1 MGATPV
7 LTRAVVGLKAHPVTV
22 ECHIAAGL
30 PRTTIVGL
38 AEGAVKESRD
48 RINSALRTCGFHFPR
63 GHVIV
68 NLAPSHLT
76 KSGSSYDLPIALAIL
91 CASDQ
96 IEIREAATTEFVGEL
111 GLFGE
116 IRRINGLLSCALP
129 CQKAHHG
136 LYLPKANEP
145 EAGLIKQGKLRV
157 ASHLLDLCSHLNG
170 TAPSAVA
177 APSIEPAARPKLRES
192 TYDQILGQSAAKRAL
207 LIAAAGG
214 HHLLMVGP
222 PGTGKTLLAKSLA
235 ELLPTLTDQ
244 QVLEVAAVYSAA
256 GIRRPNYHIPL
267 FREPHHS
274 ATDAALL
281 GGGQTPTPGEGALAH
296 HGVLFLDELPHF
308 RTSAIDLL
316 REPLESGMAVISRAR
331 YKVRYPCQFQ
341 LVAAMNPC
349 PAGRV
354 CSETSCRCAPSQVQ
368 RYQSR
373 ISGPLLDRI
382 DLQVR
387 VPQLKHE
394 TLTQL
399 ERQPNRLED
408 VQALREQVD
417 AARSRQLDRQG
428 RTNSWLDAK
437 RLRIE
442 MTQAN
447 LSKDFLTKILQQF
460 QLSARSYHKVW
471 RIARTI
477 ADLDNSQ
484 NITQPHLIEALGFR
498 SLPWEQGVKYE

>member
-1 MGATPV
+1 MVATPV
-7 LTRAVVGLKAHPVTV
+7 LTRAVVGLQAHPVTV

-116 IRRINGLLSCALP
+116 IRRINGLLSCALA
-129 CQKAHHG
+129 CQKAHHA
-136 LYLPKANEP
+136 LYLPKANEL
-145 EAGLIKQGKLRV
+145 EASLIKQGKLRI
-157 ASHLLDLCSHLNG
+157 AGHLLELCAHLNG
-170 TAPSAVA
+170 KPQSAVQ
-177 APSIEPAARPKLRES
+177 APKSEPVARHRQRQS
-192 TYDQILGQSAAKRAL
+192 TYEQILGQSAAKRAS
-207 LIAAAGG
+207 LIAEAGG

-222 PGTGKTLLAKSLA
+222 PGTGKTLLAKGLA
-235 ELLPTLTDQ
+235 ELLPPLTDQ
-244 QVLEVAAVYSAA
+244 QMLEVAAVYSAA
-256 GIRRPNYHIPL
+256 GISRPDYHDPP

-281 GGGQTPTPGEGALAH
+281 GGGQTPTPGESALAH

-308 RTSAIDLL
+308 RASAIDLL
-316 REPLESGMAVISRAR
+316 REPLESGVAVISRAR
-331 YKVRYPCQFQ
+331 YKVRYPCRFQ

-349 PAGRV
+349 PAGRI
-354 CSETSCRCAPSQVQ
+354 CSETSCRCAPNQVQ

-387 VPQLKHE
+387 VPQLRHE
-394 TLTQL
+394 TLTKL
-399 ERQPNRLED
+399 ERRSDTRQSIKFLRQRVESARL
-408 VQALREQVD
+408 
-417 AARSRQLDRQG
+417 RQLDRQG
-428 RTNSWLDAK
+428 HTNSWLDAA
-437 RLRIE
+437 RLRSE
-442 MTQAN
+442 MTRAG
-447 LSKDFLTKILQQF
+447 LDESFLTTILQKF

-477 ADLDNSQ
+477 ADLDEKDAICQ
-484 NITQPHLIEALGFR
+484 AHVVEALGFR
-498 SLPWEQGVKYE
+498 SLPWEQGVR

>member
-1 MGATPV
+1 MGATAI
-7 LTRAVVGLKAHPVTV
+7 LTRAVVGLQAHPVTV

-96 IEIREAATTEFVGEL
+96 MEISDANQTEFVGEL

-116 IRRINGLLSCALP
+116 IRRIDGLLSCALA
-129 CQKAHHG
+129 CQKAQHG
-136 LYLPKANEP
+136 LYLPQANES
-145 EAGLIKQGKLRV
+145 EAALIKQGKLRV
-157 ASHLLDLCSHLNG
+157 AAHLLDLCAHLSG
-170 TAPSAVA
+170 KASSSVKPPATAPA
-177 APSIEPAARPKLRES
+177 ADPSPRES
-192 TYDQILGQSAAKRAL
+192 TYTQILGQSAAKRAL
-207 LIAAAGG
+207 LIAAAGS

-235 ELLPTLTDQ
+235 DLLPVLTDQ
-244 QVLEVAAVYSAA
+244 QMLEVAAVYSAA
-256 GIRRPNYHIPL
+256 GMRRPNYHTPP

-274 ATDAALL
+274 ATDVALI

-308 RTSAIDLL
+308 RASAIDLL
-316 REPLESGMAVISRAR
+316 REPLESGVAVISRAR
-331 YKVRYPCQFQ
+331 YKVRYPCKFQ

-354 CSETSCRCAPSQVQ
+354 CSETSCRCAPNQVQ

-394 TLTQL
+394 TLTRLDHQS
-399 ERQPNRLED
+399 ERVQSIDSLRD
-408 VQALREQVD
+408 QVQA
-417 AARSRQLDRQG
+417 ARLRQLQRQSH
-428 RTNSWLDAK
+428 TNNELDAK
-437 RLRIE
+437 HLRHE
-442 MTQAN
+442 MTVAG
-447 LSKDFLTKILQQF
+447 LSQDFLTKVLQQF

-477 ADLDNSQ
+477 ADLEGQDKISQ
-484 NITQPHLIEALGFR
+484 AHMVEALGFR
-498 SLPWEQGVKYE
+498 SLPWEQGLR

>member
-1 MGATPV
+1 MGATAI
-7 LTRAVVGLKAHPVTV
+7 LTRAVVGLQAHAVTV

-48 RINSALRTCGFHFPR
+48 RIKSALRTCGFHFPR

-91 CASDQ
+91 CARDQ
-96 IEIREAATTEFVGEL
+96 IEISDAARTEFVGEL

-116 IRRINGLLSCALP
+116 IRRIDGLLSCALA
-129 CQKAHHG
+129 CQQAQHG
-136 LYLPKANEP
+136 LYLPAANER
-145 EAGLIKQGKLRV
+145 EAALIKQGKLRI
-157 ASHLLDLCSHLNG
+157 AAHLLDLCAHLSG
-170 TAPSAVA
+170 KASTRVKAPATAPTTD
-177 APSIEPAARPKLRES
+177 PNPREA
-192 TYDQILGQSAAKRAL
+192 TYSQILGQSAAKRAL

-222 PGTGKTLLAKSLA
+222 PGTGKTLLVKSLA
-235 ELLPTLTDQ
+235 DLLPALTDQ
-244 QVLEVAAVYSAA
+244 QMLEVAALYSAA
-256 GIRRPNYHIPL
+256 GIPRPNYHMPP

-274 ATDAALL
+274 ATDAALI
-281 GGGQTPTPGEGALAH
+281 GGGQTPSPGEGALAH

-308 RTSAIDLL
+308 RGSAIDLL
-316 REPLESGMAVISRAR
+316 REPLESGVAVIARAR
-331 YKVRYPCQFQ
+331 YKVRYPCKFQ
-341 LVAAMNPC
+341 LIAAMNPC

-354 CSETSCRCAPSQVQ
+354 CSETSCRCAPNQVQ

-387 VPQLKHE
+387 VPQLKHA
-394 TLTQL
+394 TLT
-399 ERQPNRLED
+399 RLEQ
-408 VQALREQVD
+408 QADRAQSIDSLRDQVR
-417 AARSRQLDRQG
+417 AARLRQQRRQG
-428 RTNSWLDAK
+428 HTNNWLAAK
-437 RLRIE
+437 QLRHE
-442 MTQAN
+442 MTAAG
-447 LSKDFLTKILQQF
+447 LSQDFLTQALQQF

-477 ADLDNSQ
+477 ADLEAQDKISQ
-484 NITQPHLIEALGFR
+484 SHMVEALGFR
-498 SLPWEQGVKYE
+498 SLPWDQGLK